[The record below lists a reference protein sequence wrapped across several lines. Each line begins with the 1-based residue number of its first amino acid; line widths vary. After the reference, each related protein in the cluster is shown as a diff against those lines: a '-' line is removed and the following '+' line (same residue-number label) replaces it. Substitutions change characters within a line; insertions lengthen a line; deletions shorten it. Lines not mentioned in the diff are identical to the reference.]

1 MKPEIEFRSVEEVPW
16 TQCAG
21 DATGLWERVLAK
33 DGDSGIATRILR
45 FDPGA
50 DSSPNGVQVHDFWE
64 ELYIIS
70 GELRDLTLGETFRA
84 GMQSCRPP
92 GMEHGP
98 WISETGCEIFE
109 VRYVTSNGPDG
120 PERGVEQ

>member
-1 MKPEIEFRSVEEVPW
+1 VKPEIEFRSVEEVPW
-16 TQCAG
+16 TPCAG
-21 DATGLWERVLAK
+21 GAEGLYERVLAK
-33 DGDSGIATRILR
+33 DEESGVATRILR

-70 GELRDLTLGETFRA
+70 GELRDLTLDETFTA

-109 VRYVTSNGPDG
+109 VRYLANSGPG
-120 PERGVEQ
+120 GSERGEQ